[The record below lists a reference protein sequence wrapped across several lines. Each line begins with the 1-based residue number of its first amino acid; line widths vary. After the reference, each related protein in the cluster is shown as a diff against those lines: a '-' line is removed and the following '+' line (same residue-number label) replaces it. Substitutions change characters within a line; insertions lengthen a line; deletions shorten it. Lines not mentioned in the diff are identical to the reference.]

1 MASAR
6 YPESGGAYRSARLS
20 VVVEERHVSQERLA
34 EAVGTD
40 RRHVIRIE
48 NGENRPR
55 ADLRDRIASY
65 LGVDPTT
72 LPAAGEDP
80 FVSTEMGSL
89 TLSSGG
95 FRTKFTDWFRRN

>member
-1 MASAR
+1 MANAR
-6 YPESGGAYRSARLS
+6 YPESGGAYRTARLDA
-20 VVVEERHVSQERLA
+20 VVEGRHVSQERLA

-40 RRHVIRIE
+40 RRHIIRIE

-55 ADLRDRIASY
+55 VDLRDRIASY

-72 LPAAGEDP
+72 LPASGEDP
-80 FVSTEMGSL
+80 FVSTETGAL

-95 FRTKFTDWFRRN
+95 FRTKFTDLFRRN